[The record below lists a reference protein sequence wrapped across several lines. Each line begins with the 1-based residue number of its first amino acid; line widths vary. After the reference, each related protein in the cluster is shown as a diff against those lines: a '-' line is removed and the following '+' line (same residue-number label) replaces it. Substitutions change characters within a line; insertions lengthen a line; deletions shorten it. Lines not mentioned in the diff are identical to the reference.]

1 MLSFSTCFASKVW
14 MSKYQYQ
21 YQFQIPL
28 FQKLFS
34 DVIANRSHFL
44 WETLYCLWDIYL
56 FIYLFFFFCILL
68 RKPYVV
74 YIFAFGTQRILKL
87 FILFDIFKHNYLF
100 INYLSKWVAPV
111 FEQYLLIL
119 TNGVQKLGIPIFFYI
134 IQIQISA
141 PNSCY

>member
-44 WETLYCLWDIYL
+44 WETLHFLWDIYL
-56 FIYLFFFFCILL
+56 FIYYFFCILL

-119 TNGVQKLGIPIFFYI
+119 TNGVQKLGISIFFYI